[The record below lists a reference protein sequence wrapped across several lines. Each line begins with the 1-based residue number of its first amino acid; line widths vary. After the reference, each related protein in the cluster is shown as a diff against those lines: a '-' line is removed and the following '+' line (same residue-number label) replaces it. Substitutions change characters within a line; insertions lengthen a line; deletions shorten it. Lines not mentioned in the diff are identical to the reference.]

1 MTEELL
7 ADWSGKR
14 VRWTLRSSTPWS
26 DSTGQHLTLG
36 FDGVAVA
43 DCWRARAKRML
54 ETVGLRRAAAR
65 IVLQAQM
72 EIVQHA
78 VCPITGDLLDR
89 DGHPRP
95 DLFTPTS
102 PRVAGIELQR
112 TLGQG
117 VEYYLLILRTD
128 AGTAEMPSFDAT
140 VSWGWRS
147 R

>member
-7 ADWSGKR
+7 ADWNGKR
-14 VRWTLRSSTPWS
+14 VTWTLRSSTRWE
-26 DSTGQHLTLG
+26 DATGQHLTLG

-54 ETVGLRRAAAR
+54 EAVGLRRAAER
-65 IVLQAQM
+65 IVLQARM

-78 VCPITGDLLDR
+78 VCPIKGDLLDQ
-89 DGHPRP
+89 DGHPRA

-102 PRVAGIELQR
+102 PRVTGIELQR

-117 VEYYLLILRTD
+117 VEYYLLILRTE
-128 AGTAEMPSFDAT
+128 AGTAEVPSFDAV
-140 VSWGWRS
+140 VSWGWS